1 MLRCLLVAALL
12 GSASAFTAGVSPVL
26 AGGSRVRVAGVAS
39 ASSRGARLSSLRM
52 AAGGAAAKGKL
63 MKLLGEAGLGKGE
76 TEEQIREI
84 DSLVDELAKEGTK
97 FTRQVADGEW
107 ALVLSRNSK
116 GSPKLQK
123 ASNKAEK
130 VGTSFAN
137 FDCSQNKFFN
147 IAEVFGGKGT
157 LKATVAFG
165 EMAEVRSWTL
175 PPLTNHMHGRPDDV
189 RKVVVPHERIVRPK
203 RRWFHLLGLPCP

>member
-1 MLRCLLVAALL
+1 MLRCLIVATIV
-12 GSASAFTAGVSPVL
+12 GSTSAFTAGISPVL
-26 AGGSRVRVAGVAS
+26 AGGSGSRLAGVAS
-39 ASSRGARLSSLRM
+39 APSRGAKLSALRM
-52 AAGGAAAKGKL
+52 AAAGGAEAKGKL

-84 DSLVDELAKEGTK
+84 DSLVDELSKEGTK

-137 FDCSQNKFFN
+137 FDCSQDKFFN

-165 EMAEVRSWTL
+165 EMTDVGAHTFATQPSSHFAAHRHSSCDELGSES
-175 PPLTNHMHGRPDDV
+175 LT
-189 RKVVVPHERIVRPK
+189 KCA
-203 RRWFHLLGLPCP
+203 RRRDQRLFS

>member
-1 MLRCLLVAALL
+1 M
-12 GSASAFTAGVSPVL
+12 
-26 AGGSRVRVAGVAS
+26 
-39 ASSRGARLSSLRM
+39 ASSPSGGAKLSALRM
-52 AAGGAAAKGKL
+52 AAGGAEAKGKL

-84 DSLVDELAKEGTK
+84 DSLVDELSKEGTK

-137 FDCSQNKFFN
+137 FDCSQDKFFN

-165 EMAEVRSWTL
+165 EMANVRAHTPRRPPIL
-175 PPLTNHMHGRPDDV
+175 PHILWRHSLATSLAV
-189 RKVVVPHERIVRPK
+189 SASSSVCAVVAK
-203 RRWFHLLGLPCP
+203 DFS

>member
-1 MLRCLLVAALL
+1 MLRCLIVAALV
-12 GSASAFTAGVSPVL
+12 GSASAFTSGISPVL
-26 AGGSRVRVAGVAS
+26 AGGSGSRLAGVAS
-39 ASSRGARLSSLRM
+39 SPSGGAKLSALRM
-52 AAGGAAAKGKL
+52 AAGGAEAKGKL

-84 DSLVDELAKEGTK
+84 DSLVDELSKEGTK

-137 FDCSQNKFFN
+137 FDCSQDKFFN

-165 EMAEVRSWTL
+165 EMANVRAHTPRRPPIL
-175 PPLTNHMHGRPDDV
+175 PHILWRHSLATSLAVSASSRV
-189 RKVVVPHERIVRPK
+189 CAVVAK
-203 RRWFHLLGLPCP
+203 DFS